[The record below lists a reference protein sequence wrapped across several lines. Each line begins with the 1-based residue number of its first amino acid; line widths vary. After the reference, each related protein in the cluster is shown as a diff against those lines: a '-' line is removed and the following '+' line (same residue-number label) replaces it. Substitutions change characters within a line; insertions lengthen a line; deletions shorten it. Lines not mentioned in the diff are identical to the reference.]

1 MLSSFHIFPL
11 KGETRG
17 CLGSLSLPRMK
28 TVRRVPVRNISANT
42 CPSAHVQLLAAA
54 LMRKGRVVLF
64 FPSALSLILFHYGSP
79 QMSFNKCDAKVT
91 ITKISPNKLFA
102 YKMFPHTTG
111 ISLFNVNSKLKPS
124 KR

>member
-1 MLSSFHIFPL
+1 MS
-11 KGETRG
+11 G
-17 CLGSLSLPRMK
+17 LPIPSQNK
-28 TVRRVPVRNISANT
+28 TVRRVPVRNITANT

-54 LMRKGRVVLF
+54 LMRKGKVVLF

-102 YKMFPHTTG
+102 YKMFPHTIG

-124 KR
+124 KS